1 MTFIPGREDEENDE
15 RKGAGDCHVEQTLLS
30 PLIPL
35 SGLVERERE
44 TEDHGNFAGAGS
56 FFNVN

>member
-1 MTFIPGREDEENDE
+1 MMRGR
-15 RKGAGDCHVEQTLLS
+15 GVGDCHVEQTLLS